1 MQEIE
6 KMIETL
12 VQSFAK
18 AAEEGKSLREAALI
32 AELALRSQYSGERV
46 YVAGHPKARRLYE
59 AQQLG
64 TTTMTMME
72 KSRTIGVSVRHLT
85 RLTKGK

>member
-1 MQEIE
+1 MQKIE
-6 KMIETL
+6 HMIETL

-18 AAEEGKSLREAALI
+18 AVEEGKSLREAALI
-32 AELALRSQYSGERV
+32 AEIDLRSQYAGDRV
-46 YVAGHPKARRLYE
+46 YVSGHPKGRRLYE

-64 TTTMTMME
+64 TTTMTLME
-72 KSRTIGVSVRHLT
+72 KSRSIGVSVRHLT